1 MKVYIFIE
9 TGLNDQSYAYTEVY
23 YKKSEATE
31 RLRRVYHDEVVE
43 RAENPDLV
51 KAWISDAHCEAY
63 AEYQDN
69 YIHWEVQEKEV
80 IMPQT
85 YD

>member
-9 TGLNDQSYAYTEVY
+9 TGLNDPSYAYTEVY

-31 RLRRVYHDEVVE
+31 RLRQIYHEEAVE
-43 RAENPDLV
+43 RVESELIV
-51 KAWISDAHCEAY
+51 KGWINDDHTEAFV
-63 AEYQDN
+63 EYKDN
-69 YIHWEVQEKEV
+69 STYWQVQEKDV
-80 IMPQT
+80 VMPQT